1 MDFMILQEKIHIMHC
16 KNKTRRTTA
25 TITTTTTKIS
35 QQQHPP
41 HLNNLG
47 FFICSVNENAT
58 LLENLENTC
67 SFLSYQKTLILFPND
82 SSKWLQDCFSFLPL
96 LKTYFSR
103 HLLMRT
109 IYQISL
115 VDKC

>member
-47 FFICSVNENAT
+47 FFYLQCKWKRYTIRK
-58 LLENLENTC
+58 
-67 SFLSYQKTLILFPND
+67 FRKYMFFFKLSKDFDIVP
-82 SSKWLQDCFSFLPL
+82 
-96 LKTYFSR
+96 
-103 HLLMRT
+103 
-109 IYQISL
+109 
-115 VDKC
+115 